1 MKVESGTYE
10 KGDAHISI
18 ESGNREIVIKS
29 KVIKIYGEEIRRTVE
44 DMTKDI
50 DAKIEVEDFGA
61 LDWVL
66 RARLEAA
73 FRKFRGEKE

>member
-18 ESGNREIVIKS
+18 ESGNREIIIES
-29 KVIKIYGEEIRRTVE
+29 KVLRIYGEEIRKTVE
-44 DMTKDI
+44 EMTKDI
-50 DAKIEVEDFGA
+50 EGKITVEDFGS

-66 RARLEAA
+66 RARLESAI
-73 FRKFRGEKE
+73 RKFRGEKE